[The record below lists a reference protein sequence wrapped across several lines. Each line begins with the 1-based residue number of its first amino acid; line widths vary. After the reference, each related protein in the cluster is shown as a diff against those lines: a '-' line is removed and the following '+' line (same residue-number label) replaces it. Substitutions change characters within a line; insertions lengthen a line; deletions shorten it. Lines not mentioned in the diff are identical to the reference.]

1 MKKIIYLLFVT
12 LLIGS
17 ISSCKDMDGTYKEFL
32 VPNGLKY
39 PQKPDSLKVFAGY
52 NKLRLT
58 WLQAK
63 DPSVVRAEIYWNNY
77 LDTMKIDIPKNVD
90 TIKIDIPN
98 MNEGTYTFYV
108 KTFDVENNASIPSEV
123 TGTSYGANFL
133 LSATDRTI
141 SSALRDE
148 TFNGTVTW
156 NAKTSDL
163 VYSEVRYQ
171 TASGQIKTVRAY
183 PEDGT
188 LKCPDIKV
196 GAKFEYRSVFL
207 PKNGIDSIGRD
218 WITFDK
224 PFMYKYPRNTW
235 TAVAKNGNHDWGD
248 GGGGQPALIFD
259 GNTAT
264 GWHSKVGTSFPQ
276 CIVADM
282 KQQLI
287 VDNITIY
294 PPAPTNWRYLK
305 NIKIYLTDDPINP
318 NDANL
323 TTILSPIIPIA
334 EVLYP
339 GGASFSIE
347 LTTPKTGQYMTLLF
361 PDGTAAYISFMELE
375 VYGY

>member
-1 MKKIIYLLFVT
+1 MKNIICFLIVIIS
-12 LLIGS
+12 IGS
-17 ISSCKDMDGTYKEFL
+17 ISSCKDMDGTYKDFI

-39 PQKPDSLKVFAGY
+39 PQKPDSLKVFAGF
-52 NKLRLT
+52 NKLRLS
-58 WLQAK
+58 WLKAI
-63 DPSVVRAEIYWNNY
+63 DPSVIRAEIYWNNY
-77 LDTMKIDIPKNVD
+77 LDTLKLNIPTDQD
-90 TIKIDIPN
+90 TIFVDIPN
-98 MNEGTYTFYV
+98 MTEGTYTFYV
-108 KTFDVENNASIPSEV
+108 KTFDTQGNASIPSEV
-123 TGTSYGANFL
+123 TGTSYGDNYL
-133 LSATDRTI
+133 LSVSARSI
-141 SSALRDE
+141 ASALRDGNNE
-148 TFNGTVTW
+148 GTITW
-156 NAKTSDL
+156 NAKTADL
-163 VYSEVRYQ
+163 VYSEVRYKTSDGQ
-171 TASGQIKTVRAY
+171 TSTIRVLPKDDVS
-183 PEDGT
+183 
-188 LKCPDIKV
+188 KCPNIKS
-196 GAKFEYRSVFL
+196 GEKFEFRSVFL
-207 PKNGIDSIGRD
+207 PTNGVDSVALE
-218 WITFDK
+218 WKEFDK

-264 GWHSKVGTSFPQ
+264 GWHSRVGTSFPQ

-287 VDNITIY
+287 VDNIIIY

-339 GGASFSIE
+339 GGTSFSIE
-347 LTTPKTGQYMTLLF
+347 LSTPKAGQYMTLLF